1 MANNFSNV
9 SRRLGYE
16 RAFTFYDSFVTT
28 ANDAAVGYIMVGR
41 SLPWDTGSDVPP
53 EIYDTENTL
62 FDTYNNF
69 LGGKKI
75 TGNDVF
81 PVIPR
86 HNWVAN
92 TVWVQYDDDSNTQFT
107 AANGMYVYASGGNVY
122 KCLDN
127 ANGAYSTIEPAN
139 NYTSANGFTSPGD
152 GYTWKYM
159 FKVPSTS
166 KFLTSA
172 WIPVPLSQAS
182 AYFGFANNL
191 VAGAISRLV
200 LTTQGAGY
208 SNTNT
213 TIQITGSGINAN
225 ATANVANANAA
236 VSSITLNNRGSGYT
250 RQNTQVRVVGHGV
263 NANIRYILS
272 PYGGHGFNPARELGA
287 NSVMIAVKV
296 GDVDSSEGGTVTS
309 NNDFRQIGL
318 LMRPHKYGEN
328 AAVSTANANIA
339 VRMVTQIVLT
349 SGSSYLKDEIVYQG
363 SNVAY
368 STFSANVSD
377 VFTNAIEATHRRGTV
392 IPGALLIGNTSGI
405 SRTVV
410 STTDPDLAEES
421 GDLVYTENRSPVTR
435 TDGQAEWIKI
445 VLNF

>member
-16 RAFTFYDSFVTT
+16 RAFTFYDSLVTT
-28 ANDAAVGYIMVGR
+28 ANDAAVGYVMLGR
-41 SLPWDTGSDVPP
+41 SLPWDANDTPP
-53 EIYDTENTL
+53 AIYDTENTL

-75 TGNDVF
+75 TGNDVYL
-81 PVIPR
+81 VIPR
-86 HNWVAN
+86 RNWVAN
-92 TVWVQYDDDSNTQFT
+92 TVWTAYDDTSNTQFSST
-107 AANGMYVYASGGNVY
+107 NSMFVYASGGNVY

-159 FKVPSTS
+159 YKVPSAS
-166 KFLTSA
+166 KFLTTA
-172 WIPVPLSQAS
+172 WMPVPLTQTE

-191 VAGAISRLV
+191 VAGAISQAI
-200 LTTQGAGY
+200 LTTRGDGY

-213 TIQITGSGINAN
+213 IIQVTGSGTGAN
-225 ATANVANANAA
+225 VTANVNAA
-236 VSSITLNNRGSGYT
+236 GNVQSITLSGRGSGYV
-250 RQNTQVRVVGHGV
+250 RQNVQARVVGSGA
-263 NANIRYILS
+263 NATVRLVMS
-272 PYGGHGFNPARELGA
+272 PYGGHGFNPGRELGA
-287 NSVMIAVKV
+287 NAVMIAVKV

-318 LMRPHKYGEN
+318 LMRPHKYGET
-328 AAVSTANANIA
+328 AAVSRANANIA
-339 VRMVTQIVLT
+339 VRMVTQILLT

-368 STFSANVSD
+368 ATFSANVSD

-392 IPGALLIGNTSGI
+392 IPGALLIGSTSGI

-410 STTDPDLAEES
+410 ATTDPDLEEET
-421 GDLVYTENRSPVTR
+421 GDLVYTENRPAVSR